1 MNIGNNILITGGL
14 GFIGSYFAE
23 KMSLQN
29 QITILD
35 DFSAYSKEAYECLKD
50 KKNIHIF
57 EEDILNCD
65 YSKYLPGIDTIF
77 HFAANSNISSG
88 VDDPEVDFRITTI
101 GTHRLLR
108 SMIDHNVKNLIFPSG
123 SGVYGDAND
132 ALLSEDYAPLEP
144 VSFYGASKLS
154 AECFIS
160 AFCHM
165 NGLFA
170 RVFRFGNVVGLRQTH
185 GVAYDLIKK
194 LRGDKSYL
202 QVLGDGFQSKPYIH
216 VEDIYNGIMIA
227 LENTNDLDSFDV
239 FNLATDENITVR
251 EIVSEILYALDLTG
265 ETKVIYGDQKAGWL
279 GDVPIYRLNT
289 NKIRTLG
296 WQNKHNSK
304 QALSLA
310 ISYLIKHDFS

>member
-1 MNIGNNILITGGL
+1 
-14 GFIGSYFAE
+14 
-23 KMSLQN
+23 
-29 QITILD
+29 
-35 DFSAYSKEAYECLKD
+35 
-50 KKNIHIF
+50 
-57 EEDILNCD
+57 
-65 YSKYLPGIDTIF
+65 
-77 HFAANSNISSG
+77 
-88 VDDPEVDFRITTI
+88 
-101 GTHRLLR
+101 
-108 SMIDHNVKNLIFPSG
+108 LIFSSG
-123 SGVYGDAND
+123 SGVYGNANET
-132 ALLSEDYAPLEP
+132 LLSEDYAPLEP

-154 AECFIS
+154 AESFIS

-170 RVFRFGNVVGLRQTH
+170 RVFRFANVVGLRQTH

-194 LRGDKSYL
+194 LREDKSYL

-227 LENTNDLDSFDV
+227 LENTNDLDRFDV

-265 ETKVIYGDQKAGWL
+265 ETKVIYGDQKGGWL

-310 ISYLIKHDFS
+310 INYLINHDY

>member
-1 MNIGNNILITGGL
+1 M
-14 GFIGSYFAE
+14 
-23 KMSLQN
+23 
-29 QITILD
+29 
-35 DFSAYSKEAYECLKD
+35 
-50 KKNIHIF
+50 
-57 EEDILNCD
+57 
-65 YSKYLPGIDTIF
+65 
-77 HFAANSNISSG
+77 
-88 VDDPEVDFRITTI
+88 V
-101 GTHRLLR
+101 
-108 SMIDHNVKNLIFPSG
+108 DHNVKNLIFPSG
-123 SGVYGDAND
+123 SGVYGEANE